1 MKFTSIFKVA
11 AVLMAACGLML
22 TSCDEVNT
30 EVKVLEVSLK
40 GPAVG
45 SDKGQQFVNVR
56 CRGNWILALVAETGD
71 VDWASLDINE
81 GTGDKGNIRLS
92 YEANTTGCARSFK
105 IYLDDGAR
113 SVYCEFEQPAA
124 DSHPE
129 EGPGNEDDNGS
140 GDNGSSGGSGN
151 DDQTVVG
158 WLELPA
164 MDNPDLSYY
173 SHSFEMNGKTYR
185 NYSFGYSN
193 KDYLAVWVAYPLSKL
208 YMNGSVGDFKWY
220 DNPLVDDD
228 YEPNFRT
235 SFGYE
240 KDKYPQTYERGHQI
254 AKADRK
260 CSSDACQQT
269 YYYTNATLQMADFN
283 GYVWAQ
289 LEANMRSSA
298 STADTLYVVTGC
310 TLSSSP
316 KYIED
321 PSGHMVP
328 VPSGYFKAAVRY
340 HAASTISQWLGAA
353 FYLDHDASKYPS
365 EQITA
370 SESMSIDELEIKLGL
385 DLFVNLP
392 IKLGDEKAA
401 AIEAQNPDKY
411 SSVWGIR

>member
-1 MKFTSIFKVA
+1 MA
-11 AVLMAACGLML
+11 AVVMAFCTLAVS
-22 TSCDEVNT
+22 SCAKPVED
-30 EVKVLEVSLK
+30 KDVLEVSVK
-40 GPAVG
+40 TPSVASG
-45 SDKGQQFVNVR
+45 KGQMFVNVR
-56 CRGNWILALVAETGD
+56 CNTSWTLILMDAED
-71 VDWASLDINE
+71 DSDIDWASLNIDS
-81 GTGDKGNIRLS
+81 GKGNMSNVILS
-92 YEANTTGCARSFK
+92 YQVNDSEDSRRLK
-105 IYLDDGAR
+105 IVL
-113 SVYCEFEQPAA
+113 
-124 DSHPE
+124 
-129 EGPGNEDDNGS
+129 DNGS
-140 GDNGSSGGSGN
+140 RWTSCMVEQAGSGQQPDPEPDPIPQPN
-151 DDQTVVG
+151 PDIAKTG

-164 MDNPDLSYY
+164 MDDPALGYY
-173 SHSFEMNGKTYR
+173 SHSFQMGGKTYR

-208 YMNGSVGDFKWY
+208 YMNGSVGDFEWY
-220 DNPLVDDD
+220 DNPLVDND
-228 YEPNFRT
+228 YEPNFRW
-235 SFGYE
+235 SFGYK
-240 KDKYPQTYERGHQI
+240 KDEYPKTYERGHQI

-260 CSSDACQQT
+260 CSYDACQQT

-283 GYVWAQ
+283 GHVWAT

-370 SESMSIDELEIKLGL
+370 SESMSIDELEVKLGI
-385 DLFVNLP
+385 DFFVNLP
-392 IKLGDEKAA
+392 AKLGADKAA
-401 AIEAQNPDKY
+401 AIETQNPDMY